1 MNKAE
6 FAALCLAAAMAMTR
20 PDHADFKRALKN
32 AAAERSGWGWAGGML
47 ASAASFLADRVGMF
61 RHRDCLLFSV
71 EHADVAIEKWFLSV
85 GPFNMP
91 KVCGVNSS
99 LKLLY
104 V

>member
-71 EHADVAIEKWFLSV
+71 EHADVAHDKHEVVFVGVFGVWFAIEKS
-85 GPFNMP
+85 G
-91 KVCGVNSS
+91 KVYR
-99 LKLLY
+99 L
-104 V
+104 